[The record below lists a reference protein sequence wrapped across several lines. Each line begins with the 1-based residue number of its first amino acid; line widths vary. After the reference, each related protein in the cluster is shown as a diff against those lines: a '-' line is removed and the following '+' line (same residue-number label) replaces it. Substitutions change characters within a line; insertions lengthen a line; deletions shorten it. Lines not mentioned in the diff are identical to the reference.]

1 MILNIDYLGTVKSA
15 RIDLSKKLIL
25 FCGRNSTGKT
35 YVSYILHAFLT
46 DGKIFKLDSAEHI
59 ASQIR
64 ENRSFLIE
72 KNMIDEWLSKN
83 CKEVMNQLGSV
94 FAISDSTK
102 EKLFSDFNL
111 SVEFSDSE
119 YQAVIANTAINAQMT
134 DGQYVWKIEKKAGD
148 EQVRVECN
156 VDDSN
161 IITSDSFRLANLLCD
176 IFRDLTLGKNSGVR
190 MLTVERNSIY
200 TFKTELSLS
209 RNELIDRIQSQSDK
223 SELDIFDIINR
234 SSRRYP
240 LAVRGSLKVANDL
253 ENVQKAESPYA
264 EVSRL
269 IEEDILGGEVSMT
282 KNGDVEFRSKSMQK
296 SKRLPFHLSSSI
308 VKTMASLVIYLRH
321 MARPSDTLIID
332 EPEMNFHPDVQVV
345 LARIFAVLVNKGLK
359 VVVSTHSDYIIREFN
374 NLIMAGAIAAKGD
387 MESVTSL
394 GYTQDMLIRQ
404 NEISVLL
411 FKLIKKKAVNTV
423 PLEIDDEGFAVESID
438 DTIQKQNIAAET
450 LYAKLYSENYD

>member
-1 MILNIDYLGTVKSA
+1 M
-15 RIDLSKKLIL
+15 
-25 FCGRNSTGKT
+25 
-35 YVSYILHAFLT
+35 SYILHAFLT
-46 DGKIFKLDSAEHI
+46 DGKVFRLDSAKNI
-59 ASQIR
+59 TRQIL
-64 ENRSFLIE
+64 EKRSFQIE
-72 KNMIDEWLSKN
+72 KISIDEWLSKN
-83 CKEVMNQLGSV
+83 CQEVMDQLGSV

-111 SVEFSDSE
+111 SVDYNDDD
-119 YQAVIANTAINAQMT
+119 YQATIANTVINAQMS

-148 EQVRVECN
+148 DQVRVECN
-156 VDDSN
+156 VDDSG
-161 IITSDSFRLANLLCD
+161 ILTSDSFRLANLLCN
-176 IFRDLTLGKNSGVR
+176 IFRDLTLGKDSGVR

-209 RNELIDRIQSQSDK
+209 RNELIDRIQAQSDK
-223 SELDIFDIINR
+223 SELDIIDIINS

-240 LAVRGSLKVANDL
+240 LAVRSSLRVANDL

-264 EVSRL
+264 EISRQ
-269 IEEDILGGEVSMT
+269 IEENILGGEVSMT
-282 KNGDVEFRSKSMQK
+282 KNGDVEFHAKSMLK

-359 VVVSTHSDYIIREFN
+359 VVVSTHSDYIVREFN

-387 MESVTSL
+387 METVVSL
-394 GYTQDMLIRQ
+394 GYTPDMFIRQ
-404 NEISVLL
+404 DELSVLL
-411 FKLIKKKAVNTV
+411 FKLVKRNTVNTV
-423 PLEIDDEGFAVESID
+423 SLDIDDEGFAVESID
-438 DTIQKQNIAAET
+438 DTIQKQNITAET
-450 LYAKLYSENYD
+450 LYAKLYSEE

>member
-1 MILNIDYLGTVKSA
+1 MILNIDNLGTVKSA

-59 ASQIR
+59 ARQIR
-64 ENRSFLIE
+64 ENRSFLI
-72 KNMIDEWLSKN
+72 KKSMIDEWLSNN
-83 CKEVMNQLGSV
+83 CREVISQLGSV

-102 EKLFSDFNL
+102 DKLFSDFNL
-111 SVEFSDSE
+111 SVDFSDNE
-119 YQAVIANTAINAQMT
+119 YQDMIASTVINAQMS
-134 DGQYVWKIEKKAGD
+134 DGQYVWKIEKD
-148 EQVRVECN
+148 TESEQVRVECN
-156 VDDSN
+156 VDDSH
-161 IITSDSFRLANLLCD
+161 ILAPESFRLANLLCN
-176 IFRDLTLGKNSGVR
+176 IFRDLTLGKDCGVR

-209 RNELIDRIQSQSDK
+209 RNELIDRIQSQSVK
-223 SELDIFDIINR
+223 SELDIFDIINS

-240 LAVRGSLKVANDL
+240 LAVRSSLRVANDL

-264 EVSRL
+264 EISRQ

-282 KNGDVEFRSKSMQK
+282 KNGDVEFRSKSMLK

-359 VVVSTHSDYIIREFN
+359 VVISTHSDYIIREFN
-374 NLIMAGAIAAKGD
+374 NLIMAGAIAAKGG
-387 MESVTSL
+387 MESITSL
-394 GYTQDMLIRQ
+394 GYTSDMLIQ
-404 NEISVLL
+404 QDGLSVLL
-411 FKLIKKKAVNTV
+411 FKLVKKKVVNTV
-423 PLEIDDEGFAVESID
+423 SLEIDDEGFAVESID
-438 DTIQKQNIAAET
+438 DTILKQNVTAET
-450 LYAKLYSENYD
+450 LYAKLVSEEK

>member
-1 MILNIDYLGTVKSA
+1 MILNIDNLGTVKSA
-15 RIDLSKKLIL
+15 RINLSKRLIL

-46 DGKIFKLDSAEHI
+46 DGKVFKLDSAEKI
-59 ASQIR
+59 ARQIM
-64 ENRSFLIE
+64 ENRSFQIE
-72 KNMIDEWLSKN
+72 KVFIDEWLSKN
-83 CKEVMNQLGSV
+83 CQEVMDQLGSV

-102 EKLFSDFNL
+102 GKLFSDFNL
-111 SVEFSDSE
+111 SVEFSDND
-119 YQAVIANTAINAQMT
+119 YQDAIANTVINAQMT
-134 DGQYVWKIEKKAGD
+134 DGQYVWKIEKMAGD
-148 EQVRVECN
+148 ELVRVDCN
-156 VDDSN
+156 VDDSRFM
-161 IITSDSFRLANLLCD
+161 TSESFRFANLLCN
-176 IFRDLTLGKNSGVR
+176 IFRDLTLCKDSGVR

-209 RNELIDRIQSQSDK
+209 RNELIDRIQSRSDK
-223 SELDIFDIINR
+223 SELDIFDIINS

-240 LAVRGSLKVANDL
+240 LAVRSSLRVANDL

-264 EVSRL
+264 EVSRQ

-282 KNGDVEFRSKSMQK
+282 KNGDVEFRAKSMLK

-345 LARIFAVLVNKGLK
+345 LARIFAILVNKGLK
-359 VVVSTHSDYIIREFN
+359 LVVSTHSDYIVREFN

-387 MESVTSL
+387 MESVISL

-404 NEISVLL
+404 DALSVLL
-411 FKLIKKKAVNTV
+411 FKLVKKKVVNTV
-423 PLEIDDEGFAVESID
+423 SLEIDDEGFAVESID
-438 DTIQKQNIAAET
+438 DTIQKQNITAEM
-450 LYAKLYSENYD
+450 LYAKLYSEDS

>member
-1 MILNIDYLGTVKSA
+1 MILNIENLGTVKSA
-15 RIDLSKKLIL
+15 RIDLSKHLIL

-46 DGKIFKLDSAEHI
+46 DGKVFKLDSAISI
-59 ASQIR
+59 ARQIL

-72 KNMIDEWLSKN
+72 KGIIEEWLSKN
-83 CKEVMNQLGSV
+83 CREVMNQLGSV

-102 EKLFSDFNL
+102 EKLFSDFKL
-111 SVEFSDSE
+111 SVEYDDSD
-119 YQAVIANTAINAQMT
+119 YQNAIANTVINAQMS

-148 EQVRVECN
+148 NQVRVECN
-156 VDDSN
+156 VDDTS
-161 IITSDSFRLANLLCD
+161 IITPDSFRLANLLSN
-176 IFRDLTLGKNSGVR
+176 ILRDLTLGKDSGVR

-209 RNELIDRIQSQSDK
+209 RNELIDRIQSQSGK
-223 SELDIFDIINR
+223 SELDIIDIINS

-240 LAVRGSLKVANDL
+240 LAVRSSLRVANDL
-253 ENVQKAESPYA
+253 ENVQKAESPFA
-264 EVSRL
+264 VVSRL

-282 KNGDVEFRSKSMQK
+282 KNGDVEFHAKSMLK

-332 EPEMNFHPDVQVV
+332 EPEMNFHPDVQVL

-359 VVVSTHSDYIIREFN
+359 VVVSTHSDYIVREFN
-374 NLIMAGAIAAKGD
+374 NMIMANAIVAKGD
-387 MESVTSL
+387 VESVTSL
-394 GYTQDMLIRQ
+394 GYTTDMLIQ
-404 NEISVLL
+404 KDALSVLL
-411 FKLIKKKAVNTV
+411 FKMVKRKVVNTV
-423 PLEIDDEGFAVESID
+423 SIEIDDEGFAVESID
-438 DTIQKQNIAAET
+438 DTIQKQNIMAET
-450 LYAKLYSENYD
+450 LYAKLYSED

>member
-1 MILNIDYLGTVKSA
+1 MILNIDNLGTVKSA
-15 RIDLSKKLIL
+15 RIDLAKRLTL

-35 YVSYILHAFLT
+35 YVSYVLHAFLT
-46 DGKIFKLDSAEHI
+46 DGKVFKLDSAASI
-59 ASQIR
+59 AHQIR

-72 KNMIDEWLSKN
+72 KGMIDEWLASN
-83 CKEVMNQLGSV
+83 CQEVMNQLGSV

-102 EKLFSDFNL
+102 EKLFADFHL
-111 SVEFSDSE
+111 SVDFTDDE
-119 YQAVIANTAINAQMT
+119 YQDLIANTVVNAQMS
-134 DGQYVWKIEKKAGD
+134 DGQYVWKIEKQAAND
-148 EQVRVECN
+148 LVRIECN
-156 VDDSN
+156 VDDTN
-161 IITSDSFRLANLLCD
+161 VLTPESFRLANLLCN
-176 IFRDLTLGKNSGVR
+176 IFRDMALGKDCGVR

-223 SELDIFDIINR
+223 SELDIFDIINS

-240 LAVRGSLKVANDL
+240 LAVRSSLRVANDL

-264 EVSRL
+264 EVSRQ

-282 KNGDVEFRSKSMQK
+282 KNGDVEFRSKSMLK

-345 LARIFAVLVNKGLK
+345 LARIFAILVNKGLK
-359 VVVSTHSDYIIREFN
+359 VVVSTHSDYIVREFN

-387 MESVTSL
+387 METVTSQ
-394 GYTQDMLIRQ
+394 GYTSDMLIRQ
-404 NEISVLL
+404 DELSVLL
-411 FKLIKKKAVNTV
+411 FKLVKKKVVNTV
-423 PLEIDDEGFAVESID
+423 SLEIDDEGFAVESID
-438 DTIQKQNIAAET
+438 DTIQKQNITAET
-450 LYAKLYSENYD
+450 LYAKLCSEE

>member
-1 MILNIDYLGTVKSA
+1 VF
-15 RIDLSKKLIL
+15 R
-25 FCGRNSTGKT
+25 
-35 YVSYILHAFLT
+35 
-46 DGKIFKLDSAEHI
+46 LDSAKNI
-59 ASQIR
+59 TLQIL
-64 ENRSFLIE
+64 EKRSFQIE
-72 KNMIDEWLSKN
+72 KISIDEWLSKN
-83 CKEVMNQLGSV
+83 CQEVMNQLGSV

-111 SVEFSDSE
+111 SVDYNDDD
-119 YQAVIANTAINAQMT
+119 YQATIANTVINAQMS

-148 EQVRVECN
+148 DQVRVECN
-156 VDDSN
+156 VDDSG
-161 IITSDSFRLANLLCD
+161 ILTSDSFRQANLLCN
-176 IFRDLTLGKNSGVR
+176 IFRDLTLGKDSGVR

-209 RNELIDRIQSQSDK
+209 RNELIDRIQAQSDK
-223 SELDIFDIINR
+223 SELDIIDIINS

-240 LAVRGSLKVANDL
+240 LAVRSSLRVANDL

-264 EVSRL
+264 EISRQ
-269 IEEDILGGEVSMT
+269 IEENILGGEVSMT
-282 KNGDVEFRSKSMQK
+282 KNGDVEFHAKSMLK

-359 VVVSTHSDYIIREFN
+359 VVVSTHSDYIVREFN

-387 MESVTSL
+387 METVVSL
-394 GYTQDMLIRQ
+394 GYTPDMFIRQ
-404 NEISVLL
+404 DELSVLL
-411 FKLIKKKAVNTV
+411 FKLVKRNTVNTV
-423 PLEIDDEGFAVESID
+423 SLDIDDEGFAVESID
-438 DTIQKQNIAAET
+438 DTIQKQNITAET
-450 LYAKLYSENYD
+450 LYAKLYSEE

>member
-1 MILNIDYLGTVKSA
+1 MILNIDNLGTVKSA

-46 DGKIFKLDSAEHI
+46 GGKVFKLDCAESI
-59 ASQIR
+59 SRQIL
-64 ENRSFLIE
+64 ENRSFQIE
-72 KNMIDEWLSKN
+72 KKCIDEWLSQN
-83 CKEVMNQLGSV
+83 CQEVMNQLGSV

-102 EKLFSDFNL
+102 EKLFSDFNMN
-111 SVEFSDSE
+111 VDFSDND
-119 YQAVIANTAINAQMT
+119 YQDTIANTVINAQIS
-134 DGQYVWKIEKKAGD
+134 DGQYVWEIEKKVG
-148 EQVRVECN
+148 EVQVRVECN
-156 VDDSN
+156 VDDS
-161 IITSDSFRLANLLCD
+161 SVMSSGSFRLANLLCNF
-176 IFRDLTLGKNSGVR
+176 FRDLTLGRNSGVR

-223 SELDIFDIINR
+223 SELDIFDIIKS

-240 LAVRGSLKVANDL
+240 LAVRSSLRVANDL
-253 ENVQKAESPYA
+253 ENVQKADSPYA
-264 EVSRL
+264 EVSRQ

-282 KNGDVEFRSKSMQK
+282 KNGDVEFHAKSMLK

-321 MARPSDTLIID
+321 MARPSDILIID

-359 VVVSTHSDYIIREFN
+359 VVVSTHSDYIVREFN
-374 NLIMAGAIAAKGD
+374 NLIMAGAIASKGD
-387 MESVTSL
+387 MVTVASL
-394 GYTQDMLIRQ
+394 GYTPDMFIRQ
-404 NEISVLL
+404 DELSVLL
-411 FKLIKKKAVNTV
+411 FKLVKRNTVNTFS
-423 PLEIDDEGFAVESID
+423 LEIDEEGFAVESID
-438 DTIQKQNIAAET
+438 DTINKQNVTAET
-450 LYAKLYSENYD
+450 LYAKLYSEER

>member
-1 MILNIDYLGTVKSA
+1 MILDIDNLGTVKSA
-15 RIDLSKKLIL
+15 RIDLSKRLTL

-46 DGKIFKLDSAEHI
+46 DGKVFKLGSAENI
-59 ASQIR
+59 ARQIL
-64 ENRSFLIE
+64 EKRSFLIE
-72 KNMIDEWLSKN
+72 KNDIDEWLSKN
-83 CKEVMNQLGSV
+83 CHEVMNQLGSV
-94 FAISDSTK
+94 FAISDSNK

-111 SVEFSDSE
+111 SVDFTDDD
-119 YQAVIANTAINAQMT
+119 YQAAIANTVINAQMS
-134 DGQYVWKIEKKAGD
+134 DGQYVWKIEKKAGED
-148 EQVRVECN
+148 KVRVECN
-156 VDDSN
+156 VDDSS
-161 IITSDSFRLANLLCD
+161 IMSSKSFRFANLLCN
-176 IFRDLTLGKNSGVR
+176 IFRDLTLGIDCGVR

-209 RNELIDRIQSQSDK
+209 RNELIDRIQAQSDK
-223 SELDIFDIINR
+223 SELDIIDIINS

-240 LAVRGSLKVANDL
+240 LAVRSSLRVANDL

-264 EVSRL
+264 EISRQ

-282 KNGDVEFRSKSMQK
+282 KNGDVEFHAKNMLK

-345 LARIFAVLVNKGLK
+345 LAKIFAVLVNKGLK
-359 VVVSTHSDYIIREFN
+359 VVVSTHSDYIVREFN

-387 MESVTSL
+387 METVTLL
-394 GYTQDMLIRQ
+394 GYTPDMFIRQ
-404 NEISVLL
+404 NELSVLL
-411 FKLIKKKAVNTV
+411 FKLVKRNTVNTIS
-423 PLEIDDEGFAVESID
+423 LDIDDEGFAVESID

-450 LYAKLYSENYD
+450 LYAKLYSEE

>member
-1 MILNIDYLGTVKSA
+1 MILTIDNLGSVKSA

-46 DGKIFKLDSAEHI
+46 DGKVFKLDCAESI
-59 ASQIR
+59 ARQIL
-64 ENRSFLIE
+64 EKRSFEIE
-72 KNMIDEWLSKN
+72 KKCIDEWLSKN
-83 CKEVMNQLGSV
+83 CQEVMNQLGSV

-111 SVEFSDSE
+111 SVDFSDDD
-119 YQAVIANTAINAQMT
+119 YQNTIANTVINAQMT
-134 DGQYVWKIEKKAGD
+134 DGQYVWKIEKKAGE

-156 VDDSN
+156 VDDSSVM
-161 IITSDSFRLANLLCD
+161 ISESFRFANLLCN
-176 IFRDLTLGKNSGVR
+176 IFRDLTLGKDSGVR

-223 SELDIFDIINR
+223 SELDIIDIINS

-240 LAVRGSLKVANDL
+240 LAVRSSLRVANDL
-253 ENVQKAESPYA
+253 ENVQKADSPYA
-264 EVSRL
+264 EVSRQ

-282 KNGDVEFRSKSMQK
+282 KNGDVEFRAKSMLK

-308 VKTMASLVIYLRH
+308 VKTMASLVIFLRH

-345 LARIFAVLVNKGLK
+345 LARIFAILVNRGLK
-359 VVVSTHSDYIIREFN
+359 VVVSTHSDYIVREFN
-374 NLIMAGAIAAKGD
+374 NLIMAGAISAKGD
-387 MESVTSL
+387 MDTVAML
-394 GYTQDMLIRQ
+394 GYTPDMLIQ
-404 NEISVLL
+404 KDELSVLL
-411 FKLIKKKAVNTV
+411 FKLVKRKTVNTV
-423 PLEIDDEGFAVESID
+423 SLEIDDEGFAVESID
-438 DTIQKQNIAAET
+438 DTIQRQNITAET
-450 LYAKLYSENYD
+450 LYAKLYSDYK

>member
-1 MILNIDYLGTVKSA
+1 MILNIDNLGTVKSA
-15 RIDLSKKLIL
+15 RIDLSKRLIL

-46 DGKIFKLDSAEHI
+46 DGKVFKLASMENI
-59 ASQIR
+59 AHQIR
-64 ENRSFLIE
+64 ESRSFQIE
-72 KNMIDEWLSKN
+72 KSMIDEWLSNN
-83 CKEVMNQLGSV
+83 CQEVMNQLGSV
-94 FAISDSTK
+94 FAISDRTK
-102 EKLFSDFNL
+102 EKLFSDFHL
-111 SVEFSDSE
+111 SVDFTDNE
-119 YQAVIANTAINAQMT
+119 YQALIANTVINAQMS
-134 DGQYVWKIEKKAGD
+134 DGQFVWIIEKRAGD
-148 EQVRVECN
+148 DKIRVECN
-156 VDDSN
+156 VDDSSVL
-161 IITSDSFRLANLLCD
+161 TPGAFRLANLLCN
-176 IFRDLTLGKNSGVR
+176 IFRDLALGKDSGVR

-223 SELDIFDIINR
+223 SELDIFDIINS

-240 LAVRGSLKVANDL
+240 LAVRSSLRVANDL

-264 EVSRL
+264 EVSRQ

-282 KNGDVEFRSKSMQK
+282 KNGDVEFRSKNMLK

-359 VVVSTHSDYIIREFN
+359 VVVSTHSDFIVREFN

-387 MESVTSL
+387 METVTSQ
-394 GYTQDMLIRQ
+394 GYTSDMLIRQ
-404 NEISVLL
+404 DELSVLL
-411 FKLIKKKAVNTV
+411 FKLVKKKAVNTV
-423 PLEIDDEGFAVESID
+423 SLEIDDEGFAVESID
-438 DTIQKQNIAAET
+438 DTIQKQNITAET
-450 LYAKLYSENYD
+450 LYAKLCSEE

>member
-1 MILNIDYLGTVKSA
+1 MILNIENLGTVKSA
-15 RIDLSKKLIL
+15 RIDLSKRLIL

-46 DGKIFKLDSAEHI
+46 DGKVFKLDSAEII
-59 ASQIR
+59 AHQIL
-64 ENRSFLIE
+64 ENRSFRIE
-72 KNMIDEWLSKN
+72 KNSIDEWLSKN
-83 CKEVMNQLGSV
+83 CQEVMNQLGSV

-111 SVEFSDSE
+111 NVEFSDE
-119 YQAVIANTAINAQMT
+119 DYQDTIANTVISAQMS

-148 EQVRVECN
+148 ELVHLECN
-156 VDDSN
+156 VDDSSVM
-161 IITSDSFRLANLLCD
+161 TSGSFRFANLLCN
-176 IFRDLTLGKNSGVR
+176 IFRDLTLGNDSGVR

-209 RNELIDRIQSQSDK
+209 RNELIDRIQAQSDK
-223 SELDIFDIINR
+223 SELDIFDIINS

-240 LAVRGSLKVANDL
+240 LAVRSSLRVANDL

-264 EVSRL
+264 EISKQ
-269 IEEDILGGEVSMT
+269 IEENILGGEVSMT
-282 KNGDVEFRSKSMQK
+282 KYGDVEFRSKSMLK

-345 LARIFAVLVNKGLK
+345 LARIFAILVNKGLK
-359 VVVSTHSDYIIREFN
+359 VVVSTHSDYIVREIN
-374 NLIMAGAIAAKGD
+374 NLIMLGAIVAKGD
-387 MESVTSL
+387 IESVTSL
-394 GYTQDMLIRQ
+394 GYTPDMIIRQ
-404 NEISVLL
+404 DELSVLL
-411 FKLIKKKAVNTV
+411 FKMIKRSAVNTI
-423 PLEIDDEGFAVESID
+423 PLEIDDEGFAVDSID
-438 DTIQKQNIAAET
+438 DTIQKQNITAET
-450 LYAKLYSENYD
+450 LYAKLYSEE